1 MEERRKELEKL
12 DVSPL
17 RGGGEVSQPPEW
29 DLGWGGSQASPH
41 GECFSTRLL
50 SSLPCEAG
58 LNTPEE
64 LGRDESPSWGG
75 NGPSWGWLKTE
86 TKTGKCPQSEVHLS
100 QWSCTDRFQGVRE
113 PHTMYSKLCIGG
125 LFFFFLER
133 RARVFITF
141 FKGSVTPPKS
151 KAASI
156 EVPELLAPPLS
167 SPVQAHH
174 AFQLSEFVP
183 TSSFLGYS

>member
-1 MEERRKELEKL
+1 MELHRQ
-12 DVSPL
+12 VP
-17 RGGGEVSQPPEW
+17 GGQG
-29 DLGWGGSQASPH
+29 
-41 GECFSTRLL
+41 
-50 SSLPCEAG
+50 
-58 LNTPEE
+58 TPYNVFKVVY
-64 LGRDESPSWGG
+64 RWP
-75 NGPSWGWLKTE
+75 
-86 TKTGKCPQSEVHLS
+86 
-100 QWSCTDRFQGVRE
+100 
-113 PHTMYSKLCIGG
+113 
-125 LFFFFLER
+125 FFFFLER